1 MKVLIISH
9 NPISTYQNMGKTMLS
24 LFSEFP
30 KDEVYQL
37 YIYPSV
43 PDIDICK
50 SYYRMTDKSVIK
62 GVFLRHVY
70 GEETFPNSAIHTKFE
85 NDKDRTLYNNP
96 KNSKSYRQILRD
108 IAWKIA
114 PWWNRELRGW
124 LERIKPD
131 CIFLAPGNNIFIYDI
146 ALKIASKYKIGIISY
161 ICDDYYF
168 IKQPKRLLER
178 IRSYFVRRKIRETLG
193 KSQAIVTI
201 CEELRQIY
209 SDYFKKQTIMIM
221 TGSNYEIAT
230 EIKSKKEINSI
241 TYMGNLS
248 CNRDV
253 SIYDVGATLDQLN
266 KTSEK
271 KYYLDIYANLSSELK
286 RKFSSINSIRLHDF
300 VSGNEFRRVF
310 VNAELFLHVE
320 DFSEES
326 IDRVKHSVSTK
337 IADVLASGIPLF
349 AYGPENVASMNHL
362 RKNRCAICVTH
373 KKDLKS
379 TLERVF
385 CEQEIRDAVA
395 KQGLV
400 IARQYHNS
408 HHDSK
413 KLYRFIERICNK
425 MIIKQG

>member
-9 NPISTYQNMGKTMLS
+9 NPISTYQNMGKTMLA
-24 LFSEFP
+24 LFSEFS

-43 PDIDICK
+43 PDVDICK
-50 SYYRMTDKSVIK
+50 SYYRITDKSVIK
-62 GVFLRHVY
+62 GVFLRYVD
-70 GEETFPNSAIHTKFE
+70 GEETFPNPEIHTKFV
-85 NDKDRTLYNNP
+85 NNKDRVLYNNP
-96 KNSKSYRQILRD
+96 KNSKSSRQILRD

-114 PWWNRELRGW
+114 PWWNRELRNW
-124 LERIKPD
+124 LEKIKPD
-131 CIFLAPGNNIFIYDI
+131 CIFLVPGNNIFIYDI

-209 SDYFKKQTIMIM
+209 SDYFKKQTILIM

-337 IADVLASGIPLF
+337 IADILASGIPLF
-349 AYGPENVASMNHL
+349 AYGPDNVASMTHL
-362 RKNRCAICVTH
+362 RKNKCAICVTH
-373 KKDLKS
+373 KKALKS
-379 TLERVF
+379 TLEKAF
-385 CEQEIRDAVA
+385 HEQKIRDTVAERGLVTAREFHNSYYDSKRLYKFIEYIYNKTVA
-395 KQGLV
+395 KQ
-400 IARQYHNS
+400 
-408 HHDSK
+408 
-413 KLYRFIERICNK
+413 E
-425 MIIKQG
+425 